1 MKELVNSFGGWPVA
15 DKRWSSNTNISMEEL
30 LGQLK
35 HELNEG
41 ILFEVWVGPDDKNS
55 SLHVI
60 QVCIPFA
67 YRILCI
73 WHCTDNNSEFTILK
87 KKKNNNQLSF
97 CEKCF
102 C

>member
-15 DKRWSSNTNISMEEL
+15 DKRWSSKANFSMEVL

-60 QVCIPFA
+60 QVRIGKTFLYQCIIITYLNYIFSDFL
-67 YRILCI
+67 RWINFNLVFLEENIL
-73 WHCTDNNSEFTILK
+73 
-87 KKKNNNQLSF
+87 
-97 CEKCF
+97 
-102 C
+102 